1 MDALGDERYTPPD
14 MESAL
19 LKQRALLWGH
29 LIVTMPAVAVVAVV
43 LFFCKYLF
51 VPGWPYYL
59 TIGMTLAYQWYT
71 VAFPRWHMAIRNK
84 GLSEGEVD
92 EIARGG
98 GLALPGA
105 SSVGLFALHTTAA
118 GLCATYLSLWLAG
131 YFAHWIL
138 PLLSEAVPP
147 RGLDFY
153 LQHFEI
159 ANIIPAFLVGCVIA
173 HKFPK
178 LSTWAWLLPTFV
190 IVYHLLT
197 FVDPNP
203 SVLSSGGQWKRFSYY
218 FDIQRVAPTIRF
230 TRHSFQLTGPDPTR
244 GLEQL
249 DVVGPFYCGIAYS
262 FGAFATKRMWL
273 QRIWQSLT
281 REPEPDIIQPEEA
294 NVVVVPSDLAEK
306 PLQEE

>member
-29 LIVTMPAVAVVAVV
+29 LIVTMPAVAVVVVV

-105 SSVGLFALHTTAA
+105 SSVGFLRCT
-118 GLCATYLSLWLAG
+118 
-131 YFAHWIL
+131 L
-138 PLLSEAVPP
+138 PLPV
-147 RGLDFY
+147 
-153 LQHFEI
+153 
-159 ANIIPAFLVGCVIA
+159 CVR
-173 HKFPK
+173 HT
-178 LSTWAWLLPTFV
+178 S
-190 IVYHLLT
+190 VY
-197 FVDPNP
+197 
-203 SVLSSGGQWKRFSYY
+203 G
-218 FDIQRVAPTIRF
+218 
-230 TRHSFQLTGPDPTR
+230 
-244 GLEQL
+244 
-249 DVVGPFYCGIAYS
+249 
-262 FGAFATKRMWL
+262 
-273 QRIWQSLT
+273 SLT
-281 REPEPDIIQPEEA
+281 ISRIGFC
-294 NVVVVPSDLAEK
+294 LC
-306 PLQEE
+306 